1 MGRLLRGRWIY
12 SPACVPVCL
21 LYACVYTCVCV
32 FLSVG
37 LCVNVNRCV
46 AQSLHMH
53 VVWVYLCVCVCVSMP
68 CSVRLVGVCVRVC
81 VSSVRARSCEWSC
94 AVGVYVSVNTWEG
107 LHIESLVPL
116 VPLLFLLVSCEQF
129 D

>member
-1 MGRLLRGRWIY
+1 
-12 SPACVPVCL
+12 
-21 LYACVYTCVCV
+21 
-32 FLSVG
+32 
-37 LCVNVNRCV
+37 
-46 AQSLHMH
+46 MH

-68 CSVRLVGVCVRVC
+68 CSVRLVGVCV
-81 VSSVRARSCEWSC
+81 SSVRARLREWSC